1 MSMPRPTHRL
11 PVVGPHSLAAAA
23 VALVLIA
30 GCGSAT
36 EQSGSS
42 PSPEP
47 TGTTSEDAAT
57 SEESGTSDASDA
69 SGTSDDSETPE
80 DSDTETITEGP
91 IVIEPLPDD
100 SDKTGGR
107 IEPVLPTG
115 AVPTEVQER
124 PEVQAAIADLARRTK
139 VDQAAVSVAGYAEVT
154 WSDGS
159 IGCPEPGTMYTQ
171 ALIPGHQLI
180 LQSDGRLFSYHA
192 AQGKDF
198 GYCADPVAPTQADST
213 M

>member
-11 PVVGPHSLAAAA
+11 PVVGPRSLAAAA
-23 VALVLIA
+23 FALVLIA

-47 TGTTSEDAAT
+47 TSPTSEDSA
-57 SEESGTSDASDA
+57 TSDATD
-69 SGTSDDSETPE
+69 TSDDSDTAD
-80 DSDTETITEGP
+80 DSDTETTTEAP
-91 IVIEPLPDD
+91 TVIEPLPDD
-100 SDKTGGR
+100 SDKTGGQ
-107 IEPVLPTG
+107 IDPELPTG

-124 PEVQAAIADLARRTK
+124 PEVQAAIADLAKRIE
-139 VDQAAVSVAGYAEVT
+139 VDQAAVSVAGYADVT

-159 IGCPEPGTMYTQ
+159 IGCPQPGTMYTQ
-171 ALIPGHQLI
+171 ALVPGHQLI
-180 LQSDGRLFSYHA
+180 LQSEGRLFSYHA
-192 AQGKDF
+192 AQGKAF
-198 GYCADPVAPTQADST
+198 SYCAKPVAPTGAGST